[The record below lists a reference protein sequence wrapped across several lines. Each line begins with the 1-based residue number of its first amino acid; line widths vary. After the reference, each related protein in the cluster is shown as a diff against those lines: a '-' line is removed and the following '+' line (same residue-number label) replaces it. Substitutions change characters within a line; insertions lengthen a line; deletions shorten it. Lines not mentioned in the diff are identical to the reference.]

1 MIPMP
6 PRSTRNYTLVPYS
19 TLFLSQI
26 THQRPEDRVLAVEIG
41 IESPQRDA
49 RAARDRAD
57 RAVVETL
64 LAELRRRRIEQRA
77 QRAATALGPRRLRS
91 EEHTSDLQS
100 LMRISYA
107 VFCLQKKHTITTPT
121 Q

>member
-26 THQRPEDRVLAVEIG
+26 THQRPEDRVIAVEIG

-77 QRAATALGPRRLRS
+77 QRAATALGPRRLADARGGIGRPRGDCMEKTGS
-91 EEHTSDLQS
+91 ASCRESGCRE
-100 LMRISYA
+100 
-107 VFCLQKKHTITTPT
+107 V
-121 Q
+121 